1 MVNFILTR
9 KVPMEK
15 DGHKQQNKLKYKEK
29 KINIAM
35 KLLFLRPL
43 YLLDNNYIFPLIVL
57 RVIYEYFYA
66 LTSLSVSYS
75 AKLTWILWQVMSK
88 TLPFLLGFLDLVVL
102 FVKTNPTNIL
112 FVSYLFHKW
121 NLPFLWDTET
131 ILILNS

>member
-1 MVNFILTR
+1 
-9 KVPMEK
+9 
-15 DGHKQQNKLKYKEK
+15 
-29 KINIAM
+29 M

-43 YLLDNNYIFPLIVL
+43 YLLDNNYIFSLIVL
-57 RVIYEYFYA
+57 RVIYEHFYA

-112 FVSYLFHKW
+112 FVFHKW
-121 NLPFLWDTET
+121 KLPFLLDTET
-131 ILILNS
+131 ILIFNS